1 MGMYINNLRNGIYNI
16 FITVI
21 LKYKERFTGK
31 EYWLVFST
39 KNPYSFDVL
48 QMGRRSKMFFWY
60 IGTIAYICYS
70 KMNQSPYQLIIKLEI

>member
-1 MGMYINNLRNGIYNI
+1 MGMYINNLRNRIYNI

-48 QMGRRSKMFFWY
+48 QMGRSKMFLY
-60 IGTIAYICYS
+60 IWTIAYIYYS
-70 KMNQSPYQLIIKLEI
+70 KMNQSPYQLIIKLEM